1 MRQNKTLLSFQDLNL
16 NTPLYNALDD
26 LGFTTPTPIQAQA
39 FNVVASGKDVVGIAQ
54 TGTGKTFAYMLPILK
69 NLKFSKQ
76 ENPRVLVLVPTRE
89 LVVQVVEEIEKL
101 SKYINTR
108 VLGVYGGTNINT
120 QKQAIAE
127 GLDILVA
134 TPGRLYDL
142 ALSRVLQ
149 LKSIQKLV
157 IDEVDVML
165 DLGFRHQLINIF
177 DILPERR
184 QNIMFSATMTQDVDE
199 LITDFFRNPE
209 RISIAVSGTP
219 LENILQQ
226 RYVVP
231 NFYTKINLLVDLL
244 QDDSKFHRVLIFVAY
259 KRMADRLFE
268 QLDAFFKEEL
278 CVIHSNK
285 TQNYRLR
292 SIEQFKEGVNR
303 ILVATDVMARG
314 LDIDNVSHVI
324 NFDTP
329 EYPENYMHRI
339 GRTGRAERQGEALVF
354 STEKEAESIA
364 SIEGL
369 MQMEIPVLTLPDTVE
384 VSTELIPE
392 ERPQIK
398 ERNNPTK
405 RRDED
410 APGPAFHE
418 KSAKNSKEN
427 LGGSYKYK
435 IAAKYKK
442 PKTKGDKNY
451 NKRNKRK

>member
-1 MRQNKTLLSFQDLNL
+1 MEQALTFQDLNL

-26 LGFTTPTPIQAQA
+26 LGFVQPTPIQEQA

-54 TGTGKTFAYMLPILK
+54 TGTGKTFAYMLPILRS
-69 NLKFSKQ
+69 LKFSKQ

-89 LVVQVVEEIEKL
+89 LVVQVVDEIEKL
-101 SKYINTR
+101 SKYTNLR
-108 VLGVYGGTNINT
+108 VLGVYGGVNINT
-120 QKQAIAE
+120 QKRAISE
-127 GLDILVA
+127 GLDIIVA

-142 ALSRVLQ
+142 ALSHVLQ

-165 DLGFRHQLINIF
+165 DLGFRYQLINIF
-177 DILPERR
+177 DVLPEKR
-184 QNIMFSATMTQDVDE
+184 QNIMFSATMTEDVDA
-199 LITDFFRNPE
+199 LINDFFTAPE
-209 RISIAVSGTP
+209 RVSIAVSGTP
-219 LENILQQ
+219 LENITQDK
-226 RYVVP
+226 YAVP
-231 NFYTKINLLVDLL
+231 NFYTKLNLLVHLL
-244 QDDSKFHRVLIFVAY
+244 KDSENYNKVLIFVAY
-259 KRMADRLFE
+259 KKMADRLFE
-268 QLDAFFKEEL
+268 ALDERFHEEL

-292 SIEQFKEGVNR
+292 SIEQFREGVNR

-329 EYPENYMHRI
+329 IFPENYMHRI
-339 GRTGRAERQGEALVF
+339 GRTGRAEREGQAHLF
-354 STEKEAESIA
+354 YTEKETESMQN
-364 SIEGL
+364 IEAL
-369 MQMEIPVLTLPDTVE
+369 MQMTIPVLNIPEDVII
-384 VSTELIPE
+384 STELIEE

-405 RRDED
+405 RIAEDE
-410 APGPAFHE
+410 AGPAFHE
-418 KSAKNSKEN
+418 KSEKNSKEN
-427 LGGSYKYK
+427 LGGSYKFK

-451 NKRNKRK
+451 NKRNKGKRF

>member
-1 MRQNKTLLSFQDLNL
+1 LSFRDLNL
-16 NTPLYNALDD
+16 NTPLYNAIDD
-26 LGFTTPTPIQAQA
+26 LGFTQPTPIQAEA
-39 FNVVASGKDVVGIAQ
+39 FNVVASGTDMVGIAQ

-76 ENPRVLVLVPTRE
+76 ENPRVLILVPTRE
-89 LVVQVVEEIEKL
+89 LVVQVVDEIEKL
-101 SKYINTR
+101 AKYINTR

-120 QKQAIAE
+120 QKQAVAQ
-127 GLDILVA
+127 GQDIIVA

-142 ALSRVLQ
+142 AVSRVLQ
-149 LKSIQKLV
+149 LKSLERLV

-184 QNIMFSATMTQDVDE
+184 QNIMFSATMTDDVDA
-199 LITDFFRNPE
+199 LITDFFTAPKKV
-209 RISIAVSGTP
+209 SIAISGTP
-219 LENILQQ
+219 LENISQTK
-226 RYVVP
+226 YSVP
-231 NFYTKINLLVDLL
+231 NYYTKLNLLVHLF
-244 QDDSKFHRVLIFVAY
+244 QDAETYNKALVFVSN

-268 QLDAFFKEEL
+268 ALDEFFNEEL

-292 SIEQFKEGVNR
+292 SIEQFREGVNR

-314 LDIDNVSHVI
+314 LDIDNVSHVF

-329 EYPENYMHRI
+329 DYPENYMHRI
-339 GRTGRAERQGEALVF
+339 GRTGRAEREGHAIIF
-354 STEKEAESIA
+354 STAKEQDSLEK
-364 SIEGL
+364 IETL
-369 MQMEIPVLTLPDTVE
+369 MQMEIPELEIPEAVVI
-384 VSTELIPE
+384 STELIEE
-392 ERPQIK
+392 ERTVIK

-405 RRDED
+405 RKDID

-427 LGGSYKYK
+427 LGGSYKFK

-442 PKTKGDKNY
+442 PKTRGDKNY
-451 NKRNKRK
+451 NKRNKK